1 MGEPARA
8 LTAAEHAVLRRLR
21 RVYQDLDGVV
31 EERDK
36 FGHVAIRVGKKTLAM
51 LGLNAGVP
59 SLGLKSDLTTQSFL
73 VERGRF
79 YRTPYVGQHGW
90 VSIDGTVKQL
100 DWDAIT
106 DVLTATYAAVAPKRQ
121 ARKPARTAK
130 RR

>member
-1 MGEPARA
+1 MGEAERP
-8 LTAAEHAVLRRLR
+8 LTAAEQAVLKRLR
-21 RVYQDLDGVV
+21 RVYEGLDGVV

-51 LGLNAGVP
+51 LGLNEGVP

-73 VERGRF
+73 VDRGRF

-100 DWDAIT
+100 DWDAIA
-106 DVLTATYAAVAPKRQ
+106 DVLTATYTAVRPKRQ
-121 ARKPARTAK
+121 R
-130 RR
+130 

>member
-1 MGEPARA
+1 MGESARPLTPAE
-8 LTAAEHAVLRRLR
+8 LAVLKRLR
-21 RVYQDLDGVV
+21 RVYENLDGVV

-51 LGLNAGVP
+51 LGLNGGVP

-106 DVLTATYAAVAPKRQ
+106 DVLTATYSAVAPKR
-121 ARKPARTAK
+121 
-130 RR
+130 RRSPKA